1 MMQELSPLSHDVP
14 GQVTG
19 HHGKQ
24 NGNDDEIYLLDTGGE
39 VVLQGEKMFYLD
51 MKQSEEEKIVNKA
64 GKNKDRGNGQVE
76 CL

>member
-1 MMQELSPLSHDVP
+1 MLEFLLLLHDVP
-14 GQVTG
+14 GQVTA

-39 VVLQGEKMFYLD
+39 VVLQGKKLFYLN
-51 MKQSEEEKIVNKA
+51 MKQSEEEKIVNKT